1 MDKRTLRGYD
11 INWVNGHHMFGIAE
25 KVIMPLRKKNTTFTV
40 GFERIDDLIIFIT
53 INYHKI
59 IY

>member
-1 MDKRTLRGYD
+1 
-11 INWVNGHHMFGIAE
+11 MFGIAE
-25 KVIMPLRKKNTTFTV
+25 KAIMPIQKNNTFKV
-40 GFERIDDLIIFIT
+40 EFERIDDLIIFVM